1 MKEKWPKIFNI
12 LSFVLLVI
20 CLVKI
25 TWLEN
30 DIQNL
35 RNTVNNN
42 HSILQNSI
50 ANISNDVRYEME
62 RANNLLSDSGW
73 ETGNLN
79 IEDKTATLSCYV
91 VPKEYNPQKTAAILI
106 CNEKEFPMILDN
118 GRYTAEITIP
128 IFEES
133 VINNVQ
139 FSEEGTIR
147 TQQLNWGINPRYDIV
162 PAAYVNYSGERRQ
175 DYKGDSITR
184 SYDGWVEIDFEHKG
198 FAKINHNAEIVYLIN
213 GKEAWRYTPVLE
225 EQYKDDYISNYI
237 AEIEQSFEI
246 KRGDTIEMFV
256 EITDDNGWK
265 YRCVLEDATIGKKGN
280 PVPNREYYHSEAEIY
295 DSDENLIFQPYK
307 Y

>member
-12 LSFVLLVI
+12 ISFAVLVV

-25 TWLEN
+25 TWMEN

-50 ANISNDVRYEME
+50 ANISSNVRYEME
-62 RANNLLSDSGW
+62 QANNILSDSGW
-73 ETGNLN
+73 DIGNLN
-79 IEDKTATLSCYV
+79 VESKTATINCYV

-106 CNEKEFPMILDN
+106 CNEKEFPMILEN

-128 IFEES
+128 VFEHS

-147 TQQLNWGINPRYDIV
+147 TQQLNWGINPRYDMV
-162 PAAYVNYSGERRQ
+162 PAAYINYSGERRQ
-175 DYKGDSITR
+175 NYKGESITR
-184 SYDGWVEIDFEHKG
+184 SYSGWIEIDFEHKG
-198 FAKINHNAEIVYLIN
+198 FTKINNDAEIVYLIN
-213 GKEAWRYTPVLE
+213 GKEEWRYNPVLE
-225 EQYKDDYISNYI
+225 EQYNDEYISHCI
-237 AEIEQSFEI
+237 AEIKHSFEI
-246 KRGDTIEMFV
+246 KRGDTIEMYVQF
-256 EITDDNGWK
+256 TDSNGWK
-265 YRCVLEDATIGKKGN
+265 YLCVLEDATIGEKGN
-280 PVPNREYYHSEAEIY
+280 PIHNREHYQSEADIY
-295 DSDENLIFQPYK
+295 DADGNLIFQPYK